1 MTLHIPTQTLALALT
16 SALVT
21 AWSLR
26 AYPTAIGLGHASVIV
41 NLLLLTETAVRSAV
55 KPSAAFSTSSR
66 DRQDRY
72 TNPRDAPAFL
82 VLDTVSLA
90 LVTLHSLQVC
100 GFVHFAD
107 PRVALA
113 LVAAW
118 PATIANWIT
127 RLALET
133 TAFDSLAR
141 AVAVKEVAA
150 MRLAT
155 QVRRLGGVRS
165 VPPDANAFKR
175 FLHWC
180 ACMWDSGKLMAE
192 SGSGRTFRRAMLA
205 CSCVDWVL
213 LLGAWTA
220 MGIQGAATH
229 GGTWVNPAASAAVPL
244 AMFLALDAI
253 RLSCQLAHSKLL
265 RRLRS
270 RRLGGTSRGSSTRS
284 FIRPPAGMTTG
295 LTRWVFFAN
304 IACFISVAALGCTGG
319 VWRAP
324 VSVFTPVVS
333 FLLLGRFH
341 RLMIEGAYLA
351 ATLLAKV
358 VDRSGGTLPV
368 FVDVGGGARGDAGR
382 VSGSSYA
389 SSISPRYLEPARN
402 ELYVSGNK
410 SARGLLGSIRAGVAN
425 KMDAAGRSMDAFLTG
440 VGRARVDQFGPP
452 GVNADDS
459 NSGLSLP
466 EFTEAISTG
475 LRGHLAGKGAED
487 AAKKLFDEMTSG
499 DGDNAVG
506 LTEIK
511 EWLADQPPLDD
522 NAMTGASSASNSG
535 SVDDDDV
542 TGDKWRVS
550 VQRVLLQFVESR
562 DRVTSAMTK
571 TFEDIQGHVLP
582 MMPAMSSPRPGLRLL
597 SLEGGGI
604 KGLTLIWQLRALER
618 AAGKP
623 IHELFDLIGG
633 VSTGGIIALAIARG
647 TPLDDLEE
655 MYWDIAR
662 LVFGKQ
668 SAVRQLIK
676 GHAGENDEIKR
687 LLVEGLGDL
696 PMITDDPGQR
706 VKCFVV
712 STQQTDR
719 LEVRLIRS
727 YKNPNK
733 GRDQNERWAQWEA
746 GMATSS
752 APTVFPPF
760 IRTDDATGD
769 KSTFIDGA
777 LSGYN
782 NPSSL
787 VLNEGLDLAEPGQ
800 RIDVLL
806 SLGCGEAKGSM
817 GDNPFWIVGQVMNL
831 AFDTELQEAH
841 VASMIRRFSPQTSHV
856 RVNPP
861 TAHYSLT
868 EHRVDVLTR
877 MEDDTRAYLA
887 ETRPIFAELASRL
900 TAHVGGDAEGNKES
914 GKDNAFDDGDMG
926 THANNMVANLAAMGF
941 SGGDLSKVPAAAA
954 GMVDTGMASMRSWID
969 ESFPTTPG
977 KAR

>member
-55 KPSAAFSTSSR
+55 KPSVAFSTSSR

-229 GGTWVNPAASAAVPL
+229 GGTWVDPGAAAAVPL
-244 AMFLALDAI
+244 AMFLALDAV

-304 IACFISVAALGCTGG
+304 IACFISVAALGCSGG
-319 VWRAP
+319 GWRAP
-324 VSVFTPVVS
+324 VSVFTPFVS

-389 SSISPRYLEPARN
+389 SSISPRYLEPQRN

-410 SARGLLGSIRAGVAN
+410 RGRGLLGSIRAGVSN
-425 KMDAAGRSMDAFLTG
+425 KMDAAGRSMDAFFTG

-582 MMPAMSSPRPGLRLL
+582 MMPARPEPRPGLRLL

-760 IRTDDATGD
+760 IRTDATTGD
-769 KSTFIDGA
+769 TSTFIDGA

-900 TAHVGGDAEGNKES
+900 TAHVGDAEGSKES
-914 GKDNAFDDGDMG
+914 GKDNAFDDERGAR
-926 THANNMVANLAAMGF
+926 ANNMVANLAAMGF